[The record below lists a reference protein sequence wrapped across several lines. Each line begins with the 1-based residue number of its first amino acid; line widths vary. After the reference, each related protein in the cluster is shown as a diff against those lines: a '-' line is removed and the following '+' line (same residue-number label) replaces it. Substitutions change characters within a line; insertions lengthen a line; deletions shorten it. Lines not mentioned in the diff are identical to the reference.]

1 MQSSRSELYLNKTNY
16 LHTPSP
22 TSLMLKSND
31 IHEVTSDYAH
41 YNDGNAT
48 EVSLVTGLDYN
59 QDLEPDTDPT
69 SVILKGL

>member
-1 MQSSRSELYLNKTNY
+1 
-16 LHTPSP
+16 
-22 TSLMLKSND
+22 MLKSND